1 MNTSQKKLFI
11 IFGGGLLMF
20 WVFKKLKPIGGS
32 DSGSSKKKASSKIVS
47 ETDKKNAAVVL
58 TAYSDAQKAGESK
71 AFLDE
76 MNLEFAKQYGLK
88 VYTEKGSGLLIA
100 TDMDGNKIL

>member
-1 MNTSQKKLFI
+1 MNTNQKKLFLI
-11 IFGGGLLMF
+11 LGGGFIIYWLF
-20 WVFKKLKPIGGS
+20 NKIKPIDGS
-32 DSGSSKKKASSKIVS
+32 KTSSGKKTTTSKIVS
-47 ETDKKNAAVVL
+47 EADKKNAAVAL

-88 VYTEKGSGLLIA
+88 VYSEKSSGQLIA
-100 TDMDGNKIL
+100 TDLSGNKIL